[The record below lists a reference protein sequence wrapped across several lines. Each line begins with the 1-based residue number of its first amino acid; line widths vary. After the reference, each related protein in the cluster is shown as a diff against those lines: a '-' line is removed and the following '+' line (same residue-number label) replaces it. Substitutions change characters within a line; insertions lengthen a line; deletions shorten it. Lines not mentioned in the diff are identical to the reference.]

1 MFKPVAKSAVFVPLI
16 TTFAPESVAFEVT
29 VVNVPAIVELDFTL
43 NTAEST
49 STFEVAV
56 KVIRSSEV
64 ISNSPSAGELISNAA
79 SLNVSDLSVPID
91 TLSLKI
97 PLAPPTL
104 PVAVTV
110 PVTVTFFETNT
121 S

>member
-1 MFKPVAKSAVFVPLI
+1 MPVISVLDLTFINVPSMLKPVAKSAVFVPLI

-29 VVNVPAIVELDFTL
+29 LVNVPASVELDFTL

-64 ISNSPSAGELISNAA
+64 ISNSPSAGELISNVEFKYY
-79 SLNVSDLSVPID
+79 S
-91 TLSLKI
+91 K
-97 PLAPPTL
+97 
-104 PVAVTV
+104 
-110 PVTVTFFETNT
+110 
-121 S
+121 